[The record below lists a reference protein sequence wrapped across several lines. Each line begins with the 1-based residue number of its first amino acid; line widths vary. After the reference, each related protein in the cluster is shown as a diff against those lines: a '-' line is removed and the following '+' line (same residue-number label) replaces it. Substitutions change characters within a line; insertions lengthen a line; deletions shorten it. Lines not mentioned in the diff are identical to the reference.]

1 METLFLDDQLNK
13 SNLLKRWQQ
22 YLVVVDLDALEL
34 EFRGA
39 DVVAGGIDSVLVGN
53 DFPEL
58 KLGNDFDLMLRVF
71 SLNKYL

>member
-1 METLFLDDQLNK
+1 MDDQLNK

-58 KLGNDFDLMLRVF
+58 QL
-71 SLNKYL
+71 